1 VKCGTMG
8 ETGSM
13 DGLQVGSLDDI
24 LGLKSFTGRAE
35 DSGIPELP

>member
-1 VKCGTMG
+1 MG

-13 DGLQVGSLDDI
+13 DGHQVGDLDDI
-24 LGLKSFTGRAE
+24 LGLKTFIGRAE